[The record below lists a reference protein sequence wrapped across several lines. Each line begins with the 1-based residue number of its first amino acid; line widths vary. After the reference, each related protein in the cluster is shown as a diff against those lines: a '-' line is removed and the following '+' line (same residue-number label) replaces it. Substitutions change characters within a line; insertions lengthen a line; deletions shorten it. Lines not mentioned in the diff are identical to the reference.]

1 MQIRP
6 SCQNILLQIK
16 DEIKME
22 LLEVKSQI
30 IGIDRK
36 QNQMVGKDRERNCVT
51 ALQPTPKSYSNF
63 SKVLMK

>member
-1 MQIRP
+1 
-6 SCQNILLQIK
+6 
-16 DEIKME
+16 ME

-63 SKVLMK
+63 SRVLMK